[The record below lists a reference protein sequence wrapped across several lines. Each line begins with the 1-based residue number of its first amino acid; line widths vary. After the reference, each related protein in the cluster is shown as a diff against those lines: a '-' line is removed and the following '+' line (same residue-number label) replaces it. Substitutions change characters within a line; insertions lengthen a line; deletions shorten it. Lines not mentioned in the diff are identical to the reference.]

1 MNQCEQV
8 AVDSLSSL
16 SLQLPANACSSPVNF
31 FYPEDGGDMFFRNV
45 G

>member
-1 MNQCEQV
+1 MKSGGKQ
-8 AVDSLSSL
+8 SFGFLL
-16 SLQLPANACSSPVNF
+16 GLF